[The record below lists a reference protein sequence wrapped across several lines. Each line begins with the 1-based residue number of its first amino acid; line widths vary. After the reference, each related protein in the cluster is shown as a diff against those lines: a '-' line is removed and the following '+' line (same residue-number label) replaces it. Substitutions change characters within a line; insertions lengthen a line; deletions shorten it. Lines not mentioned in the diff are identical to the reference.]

1 MKWRIVIIVLVAALV
16 LAYMRTG
23 LLGDCIGI
31 AGFVWYAL
39 IPFLDRKRVRAR
51 WASFSILISG
61 LLGAA
66 MATLNL
72 LRHSSLLVVSSETSH
87 IIARYRPGFWGLML
101 GVMFMLMVSGQL
113 LGTIREDQEIR
124 HDPAA

>member
-1 MKWRIVIIVLVAALV
+1 MKWRIVIMVLVAVLV
-16 LAYMRTG
+16 LAFERTG
-23 LLGDCIGI
+23 LRGDCIGI
-31 AGFVWYAL
+31 AGFVGYAL

-51 WASFSILISG
+51 WAIFSILFSG

-72 LRHSSLLVVSSETSH
+72 LRHSALLVVSSETSH
-87 IIARYRPGFWGLML
+87 TIAHYRPVFWGLIL
-101 GVMFMLMVSGQL
+101 GVMVMLIVSGQL
-113 LGTIREDQEIR
+113 HGTIREDQEIR

>member
-1 MKWRIVIIVLVAALV
+1 MVLVALLV

-31 AGFVWYAL
+31 AGFVWYAI

-51 WASFSILISG
+51 WAIFSILISG

-66 MATLNL
+66 MTTLDL

-87 IIARYRPGFWGLML
+87 ILARYRPVFWGLML
-101 GVMFMLMVSGQL
+101 GVMFTLMVSGQL
-113 LGTIREDQEIR
+113 FGSIREDQKNGIT
-124 HDPAA
+124 